1 MSESWRYLIDSEGP
15 KTDQVNIPRSYSK
28 HGRSALSLRERQ
40 CDHKPGYPHV
50 ISTVRSDREV
60 RAVQTVL
67 RGQML
72 GEMYF
77 CQSHIT
83 ETGEGGREVE
93 REVFRNYKVFF
104 DK

>member
-1 MSESWRYLIDSEGP
+1 MFFSNVL
-15 KTDQVNIPRSYSK
+15 
-28 HGRSALSLRERQ
+28 
-40 CDHKPGYPHV
+40 
-50 ISTVRSDREV
+50 SDREV

-104 DK
+104 

>member
-1 MSESWRYLIDSEGP
+1 MIDSEGP

-28 HGRSALSLRERQ
+28 HGRSAVSLRERR
-40 CDHKPGYPHV
+40 CDHKPEYPV
-50 ISTVRSDREV
+50 FFSTVLSDREV

-83 ETGEGGREVE
+83 ETGGGG
-93 REVFRNYKVFF
+93 KGG
-104 DK
+104 